1 MNIPVSGN
9 AVAGRRLFLQNRH
22 TLLDFSNPATA
33 ARAEIADGLDALSVC
48 ELQPGPVSRGTHALR
63 LHAAAQTDGTACH
76 RMSFV
81 CRFAAPADLRRSPTL
96 TFAFSAYDGETTD
109 EYFREIKENMHFV
122 ERPDPQLV
130 SRSFLTVTLLGAG
143 SASRTVQLVDY
154 GFNRIFANFSG
165 EAVLAGVE
173 AIRFEYRIDEAV
185 PEWQRVIKL
194 DTVEAGME
202 VDFTLKGN
210 GMECLFAAE
219 NAALCHRDGVL
230 TATCAAD
237 AVITLPDL
245 TDAADTLCDIFLP
258 VKNTLLLRMEADCPE
273 LSLTVA
279 FRTEDQTDFAPE
291 NRKTFAVSGLDR
303 PRTLFLNLSDIPGTQ
318 GDLHATR
325 RLTGLRLMP
334 DRPCTLRLYKLS
346 FEQEEPIRRT
356 AGGFRTCTADPTAE
370 IILFTCD
377 TDPAL
382 AGAELRIYDGF
393 LDVIGD
399 DRETLEKLDCITTAP
414 LAADGHTVLTAPLYR
429 GRVTRLASQFIGA
442 VVTAAGAWLP
452 LSNRAVISNW
462 RDFCGA
468 NPYAFSL
475 PERVFDVTEP
485 AYGARGDG
493 YTDDTAAIQAAL
505 DDCSAAGGGQVLLPA
520 ADTPDCDSG
529 YGRRYLVTNLRLHS
543 NTDLH
548 IPAGAVLWQS
558 DDPAHYRILPRFG
571 HNVSMTGVNWP
582 ANHSSGNYPLIYA
595 YRERNVRITGGGII
609 RMCDTESRSRDG
621 YFHYIGD
628 NVCIGCCDRMHTI
641 PVGMSECENVE
652 VSDVSLIRSSA
663 PYLII
668 NGMKRVFVGGVR
680 LDESKCTGADGIWP
694 CGSDGVVF
702 ARVMMNNNDDGICLS
717 SNYNDPR
724 DMLWYFA
731 YPGWDHGTHHIELIH
746 SRLSCYTFTASA
758 ISFCI
763 WGTDAPDLSQVEVND
778 VHIFD
783 TVLEGRLAIGGWTD
797 NPYYGVFPF
806 DGSETDDFSPVK
818 NLHIHQCE
826 FRSPLGIDNLRIT
839 NLDNDCGLRSP
850 SDFEYGSFIRR
861 PAERNP
867 GWVTGLS
874 NWSYTTPEAVRQVD
888 LYGVACA
895 SLRKL
900 AGRDCDLWQGLYLT
914 AGTHRMTFRY
924 RAAGGFTAFVR
935 NREGAPVAEA
945 ALYQPPCGYF
955 KGKDWQEGELVFR
968 IPADGLYRLGIAAGD
983 DLAAVY
989 ATDFRA
995 D

>member
-9 AVAGRRLFLQNRH
+9 AVSGRRLFLQNRR
-22 TLLDFSNPATA
+22 TLLDFSDKA
-33 ARAEIADGLDALSVC
+33 AAGRAEILGGLDGLSVC
-48 ELQPGPVSRGTHALR
+48 ELPKSPNSRGTHALR
-63 LHAAAQTDGTACH
+63 LHAAEQEDGTVCR
-76 RMSFV
+76 RMSFL
-81 CRFAAPADLRRSPTL
+81 CRLAAPADLRTSPTL
-96 TFAFSAYDGETTD
+96 NFSFSAYDGEITD

-143 SASRTVQLVDY
+143 SAVRTVQLSDY

-165 EAVLAGVE
+165 EAVLSSVE
-173 AIRFEYRIDEAV
+173 AVRFEYFIDEPV
-185 PEWQRVIKL
+185 TEWQRVIKL
-194 DTVEAGME
+194 DTVDAGME
-202 VDFTLKGN
+202 VDFTLKGS
-210 GMECLFAAE
+210 GMECLFSAE
-219 NAALCHRDGVL
+219 NAVLGHRGGVL
-230 TATCAAD
+230 TAVCSAG

-258 VKNTLLLRMEADCPE
+258 VKNTLLMRMEANCPE

-279 FRTEDQTDFAPE
+279 FRTEDGTEFLPE
-291 NRKTFAVSGLDR
+291 NRKTFALSGVGR
-303 PRTLFLNLSDIPGTQ
+303 PRTLFLNLSDLPGTQ
-318 GDLHATR
+318 GGLHDPR
-325 RLTGLRLMP
+325 RLTGLKLIP

-356 AGGFRTCTADPTAE
+356 AGGFLTCTADPTAQL
-370 IILFTCD
+370 ILFTCD

-399 DRETLEKLDCITTAP
+399 DAETLEKLDCIASARLTP
-414 LAADGHTVLTAPLYR
+414 DGHAVLTAPLYR

-442 VVTAAGAWLP
+442 VVTSDGGRLP
-452 LSNRAVISNW
+452 LRNRAVISNW
-462 RDFCGA
+462 RDFCGE

-475 PERVFDVTEP
+475 PDRVFDVT

-505 DDCSAAGGGQVLLPA
+505 DDCSAAGGGRVLLPA
-520 ADTPDCDSG
+520 DDTPDCDSG
-529 YGRRYLVTNLRLHS
+529 YGRRYLVTNLRLHGS
-543 NTDLH
+543 TDLH

-558 DDPAHYRILPRFG
+558 DDPSHYRILPRFG

-582 ANHSSGNYPLIYA
+582 ANHSSGNFPLIYA
-595 YRERNVRITGGGII
+595 YRESNIRITGGGII

-621 YFHYIGD
+621 YFRFIGD
-628 NVCIGCCDRMHTI
+628 NVCVGCCDRMHVI
-641 PVGMSECENVE
+641 PIGMSECENVE
-652 VSDVSLIRSSA
+652 ITNVSVIRSSA
-663 PYLII
+663 PYLIL
-668 NGMKRVFVGGVR
+668 NSMRSVYVGGVR

-702 ARVMMNNNDDGICLS
+702 ARIMMNNNDDGICLS
-717 SNYNDPR
+717 ANYNDPR

-731 YPGWDHGTHHIELIH
+731 HPGWDHGTHHVDLIH

-763 WGTDAPDLSQVEVND
+763 WGTDSPDLSLVEVND
-778 VHIFD
+778 IRLFD

-806 DGSETDDFSPVK
+806 DCSETDDFSPVK
-818 NLHIHQCE
+818 NLSIHQCE

-839 NLDNDCGLRSP
+839 NLDSDCGLRSP
-850 SDFEYGSFIRR
+850 SDFEYGSFLRR

-888 LYGVACA
+888 LYGVACG

-900 AGRDCDLWQGLYLT
+900 PGRDCDLWQGLHLT

-935 NREGAPVAEA
+935 DSQGAPVADVP
-945 ALYQPPCGYF
+945 LFQTPCGYF
-955 KGKDWQEGELVFR
+955 KGKEWQIGELSFR
-968 IPADGLYRLGIAAGD
+968 VPSDGLYRLGIAAGD

-989 ATDFRA
+989 ATDFHVE
-995 D
+995 